1 MGWHNVILSGRE
13 WSVPGIVF
21 LTLGLVFLLWS
32 YHRSNAPRGLRA
44 ACLLLKMLG
53 LVALVACL
61 VDPQWTGQRA
71 KPGLNQIALL
81 ADNSESMTIH
91 DPGEVES
98 RGEHLRKL
106 LRDSSASWR
115 DRLNQDFRVRK
126 YLFDGRL
133 KAAEDYSELTFDGR
147 ASALGAALK
156 SVAELNHGQPIAGV
170 LLFTDGNATDIKG
183 SLPDAAGLPPI
194 YPVIMGGDKPIRD
207 LAIENVAVNQTSF
220 EDAPV
225 SIQASVSANGYE
237 GQRIQA
243 SVLDRHGALL
253 DQKILTTPSDGDK
266 LAFHFQIRPR
276 SSGLAFYR
284 LQVSA
289 AHETNQFA
297 NPKELAEATLA
308 NNTRSIAVD
317 RGQGTLRVLYVA
329 GRPNWEYKFMKRA
342 LDEDNQ
348 VQLTGLIRAAK
359 REAKYAFR
367 GGRAEGQNPLF
378 QGFDNKDETT
388 EHYDQAVMVR
398 LNTLNEEELRGGFPK
413 TPEELYAYHAIIV
426 DDLESEFFTAD
437 QQILVQKFVSERGG
451 GFLMLGGI
459 DTFQAGRYQRTP
471 IGDLLPVYLDPIEP
485 KKSLQLYHL
494 NLTRE
499 GWLQPW
505 ARLRDNE
512 REENTRLETMPPFEV
527 LSTVRGTK
535 PGASVIATVV
545 DAGGTN
551 YPALVA
557 QRFGNGRSAA
567 LLIGDM
573 WRWGFRNADLHRDMD
588 KAWRQMVRWLV
599 ADVPNRVSVAVEPQ
613 PGDPNQ
619 AMRLQVRVRDPKFQ
633 PIDDAQVTLRVL
645 PIRENGSNAR
655 PIRVTAEL
663 VPNEAGLY
671 QTLFVP
677 HDAGAYQVDVTVTN
691 TAGAELGR
699 ARTGWAT
706 DLAAEEFRLLQPNR
720 SLLESIARQ
729 TGGEV
734 IAANG
739 LDAFVRGLP
748 FRKMPVTE
756 TWSYPLWHQ
765 PSVFLFALLCFIGE
779 WGLRRWKGLP

>member
-1 MGWHNVILSGRE
+1 
-13 WSVPGIVF
+13 
-21 LTLGLVFLLWS
+21 
-32 YHRSNAPRGLRA
+32 
-44 ACLLLKMLG
+44 
-53 LVALVACL
+53 
-61 VDPQWTGQRA
+61 
-71 KPGLNQIALL
+71 
-81 ADNSESMTIH
+81 
-91 DPGEVES
+91 
-98 RGEHLRKL
+98 
-106 LRDSSASWR
+106 
-115 DRLNQDFRVRK
+115 
-126 YLFDGRL
+126 
-133 KAAEDYSELTFDGR
+133 
-147 ASALGAALK
+147 
-156 SVAELNHGQPIAGV
+156 
-170 LLFTDGNATDIKG
+170 
-183 SLPDAAGLPPI
+183 
-194 YPVIMGGDKPIRD
+194 
-207 LAIENVAVNQTSF
+207 
-220 EDAPV
+220 
-225 SIQASVSANGYE
+225 
-237 GQRIQA
+237 
-243 SVLDRHGALL
+243 
-253 DQKILTTPSDGDK
+253 
-266 LAFHFQIRPR
+266 
-276 SSGLAFYR
+276 
-284 LQVSA
+284 VSA

-308 NNTRSIAVD
+308 NNTRLIAVD
-317 RGQGTLRVLYVA
+317 RGQGTLRILYVS
-329 GRPNWEYKFMKRA
+329 GRPNWEYKFMRRA
-342 LDEDNQ
+342 LEEDNQ

-359 REAKYAFR
+359 REPKYAFR
-367 GGRAEGQNPLF
+367 GGHTEAGNPLF
-378 QGFDNKDETT
+378 SGFENKDETT
-388 EHYDQAVMVR
+388 ERYDQPVLVR

-471 IGDLLPVYLDPIEP
+471 IGDLLPIYLDPVEP
-485 KKSLQLYHL
+485 RKTLEFYHL

-512 REENTRLETMPPFEV
+512 RDENARLEAMPPFQV
-527 LSTVRGTK
+527 LSPVRGTK
-535 PGASVIATVV
+535 PGASVIATVA
-545 DAGGTN
+545 DASGTN

-557 QRFGNGRSAA
+557 QRFGNGRSSA
-567 LLIGDM
+567 LMIGDL
-573 WRWGFRNADLHRDMD
+573 WRWGFRSADFHRDMD
-588 KAWRQMVRWLV
+588 KAWRQMIRWLV
-599 ADVPNRVSVAVEPQ
+599 ADVPNRVSVTVEPQ

-633 PIDDAQVTLRVL
+633 PIDDASVTLRVL
-645 PIRENGSNAR
+645 PIRDIGSNAG

-691 TAGAELGR
+691 TAGAEIGR

-720 SLLESIARQ
+720 PLMESIARQ
-729 TGGEV
+729 TGGET
-734 IAANG
+734 IAANA